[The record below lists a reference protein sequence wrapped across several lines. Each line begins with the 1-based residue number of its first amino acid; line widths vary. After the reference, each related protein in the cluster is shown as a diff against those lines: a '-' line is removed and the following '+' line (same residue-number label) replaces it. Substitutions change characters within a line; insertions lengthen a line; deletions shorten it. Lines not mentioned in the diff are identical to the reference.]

1 MGDER
6 NGRNPLDELRQV
18 LGSPYGIDDFT
29 DVPAAACWPA
39 IPSADAAAEWARHVD
54 ADVRCRHER
63 EIGQAAT
70 PDA

>member
-6 NGRNPLDELRQV
+6 SGRNPLDELRQV

-54 ADVRCRHER
+54 ADQGHCKVLLN
-63 EIGQAAT
+63 AAL
-70 PDA
+70 PGLM